1 MKKICLVVAILSFNL
16 IGIGGYNPLLNNQ
29 VLASELKETIIV
41 EGSSYYDGN
50 TDFSER
56 KAISEALKKAV
67 SKVLALWIQNG
78 AFESLSE
85 DKKDDILEKYEE
97 YIKSYKLLSKKIK
110 GDFYTVNL
118 EVTVKIEEIK
128 SAFKK
133 KVKSIS
139 SKMSRPSIAFVLTT
153 WKKVGETSSKIQE
166 DTNEMSLEN
175 KASDS
180 VKKVYS
186 YDTPDSSYLDAIA
199 DNPNLSIDHKATF
212 KKKNTTGKIDETLW
226 EKYPDSSIIDS
237 FKEEFLERNF
247 IIKAADKAE
256 HIALSGSMAETSV
269 NPFDRESVKIFAQ
282 KEGVNFITRGEIS
295 ILGKIFNESTAST
308 EINGKI
314 TVEMIDV
321 DSGQL
326 IANYSSTATASG
338 DDEEKIKFQLI
349 KKLANLASKKL
360 SKKTLS
366 IWEDFIQNGRRF
378 IVEVQN
384 ITSNRNQKEPFLDV
398 LKDLNAEVNSTTSD
412 NPKNAL
418 IEVTC
423 KTKKELLGSNIL
435 KKLQNKKGFSEKEF
449 DGPYYNDGKIIF
461 KFISLDLKKAKK

>member
-16 IGIGGYNPLLNNQ
+16 IGIGEYHPLLTNQ

-56 KAISEALKKAV
+56 KAISEALKKSV
-67 SKVLALWIQNG
+67 SKALALWIQNG
-78 AFESLSE
+78 AFESISE
-85 DKKDDILEKYEE
+85 DKKDDILEKYED
-97 YIKSYKLLSKKIK
+97 YIKDYKLLSKKVK

-118 EVTVKIEEIK
+118 EVTIKIEEIK
-128 SAFKK
+128 SAFKQ

-186 YDTPDSSYLDAIA
+186 YDTPDSSYLDALA

-226 EKYPDSSIIDS
+226 KKYPDSSIIDS

-360 SKKTLS
+360 SKETLS
-366 IWEDFIQNGRRF
+366 IWG
-378 IVEVQN
+378 
-384 ITSNRNQKEPFLDV
+384 
-398 LKDLNAEVNSTTSD
+398 SD
-412 NPKNAL
+412 SVA
-418 IEVTC
+418 
-423 KTKKELLGSNIL
+423 
-435 KKLQNKKGFSEKEF
+435 
-449 DGPYYNDGKIIF
+449 
-461 KFISLDLKKAKK
+461 